1 MSALLNVVVFI
12 LFAGSKFLTA
22 FMEYLVNS
30 ISRIEQKVD
39 SNENSIKN
47 LNRTLEMMERKQEMV
62 LTKQDQL
69 SSTLHGET
77 VPHEMPPVFTT
88 PPLTSPTLPFPP
100 SMTPRPSESLSEA
113 ASALDSCDLES
124 ILSNMSWSPPAIS
137 LKSQI
142 DTSAPTFKHRRQAKP
157 SPSSTAVGPLQPES
171 SGGAATSQLGANTA
185 VSSLLGAGAGFSAAG
200 TSQLSFSAAET
211 SQLGA
216 GGVLSTAG
224 TAHSLFTAGT
234 PQPEAGRFFTVQ
246 TSQRAGGDFSTAGAL
261 QPAAGGF
268 SAAGTPQPAV
278 GGFSAAGTLQP
289 AVGATGTPQLAAGG
303 FSAAGTLQ
311 LAAGGFSAAGAA
323 QPAAGGFSAAGTPQ
337 PAAGGVSAAG
347 SSQLETSSCEAQSCL
362 QNPTDI
368 CDEFPNLSEHNVGKL
383 ARALA
388 CRAVFGT
395 EVLKKSTVTGDY
407 RRGLKMLDK
416 KKLTELC
423 SIVHQHPSFSNMT
436 RTDFNALAKRKIIPS
451 LSHMCKELRR
461 YN

>member
-1 MSALLNVVVFI
+1 
-12 LFAGSKFLTA
+12 
-22 FMEYLVNS
+22 MEYLVNS

-39 SNENSIKN
+39 SNQNSIKN

-77 VPHEMPPVFTT
+77 VPHEIPPVFTT

-142 DTSAPTFKHRRQAKP
+142 DTSAPTFKHPRQAKS

-171 SGGAATSQLGANTA
+171 SGGLSTAATSQLGANTA
-185 VSSLLGAGAGFSAAG
+185 GSSLLAAGAGFS
-200 TSQLSFSAAET
+200 TAET

-216 GGVLSTAG
+216 GGVLSTAHAG

-234 PQPEAGRFFTVQ
+234 PQPEAG
-246 TSQRAGGDFSTAGAL
+246 AL

-268 SAAGTPQPAV
+268 STAGTPQLAV
-278 GGFSAAGTLQP
+278 GGFSTAGTPQLAAGGFSAAGTLQP
-289 AVGATGTPQLAAGG
+289 AGGGLSAAGTAQSAAGG

-311 LAAGGFSAAGAA
+311 LAAGGFSV
-323 QPAAGGFSAAGTPQ
+323 AGTLQ
-337 PAAGGVSAAG
+337 AAGGVSTAG
-347 SSQLETSSCEAQSCL
+347 SSQLEASSCEAQSCL
-362 QNPTDI
+362 QNPMDI
-368 CDEFPNLSEHNVGKL
+368 CDEFPNLGEHNVGKL

-388 CRAVFGT
+388 CRAVFGN

-407 RRGLKMLDK
+407 KRGLKMLDK

-436 RTDFNALAKRKIIPS
+436 RTDFNALAKKKIIPS
-451 LSHMCKELRR
+451 LSHMCKELRQ